1 MVQPDNE
8 ELSVRSQCGLF
19 QLSRSGYYY
28 EPVPVSREDLTL
40 MKRIDRLYTRL
51 PFYGSRQITLAL
63 RNEGEVI
70 NRKHVQRLM
79 RVMGLEAMVPGPHT
93 SRPHPEHPIYPYL
106 LRGLEVTRPD
116 QVWCTDITY
125 IPLSQGFAYLVAVMD
140 WWSRAVLSWR
150 LSNSLSED
158 FCLEALD
165 EALRHHGPPEIFNTD
180 QGSQFS
186 AARWIARL
194 KEEAIRISMDGKG
207 RCLDNV
213 FVERLWRSL
222 KYEEVY
228 LKDHEDV
235 GAARNGIGGWFQ
247 FYNFER
253 PHHAHGGLPPMQV
266 YRNQLARLAA

>member
-1 MVQPDNE
+1 MVQPDNQR
-8 ELSVRSQCGLF
+8 LSVRRQCDLF
-19 QLSRSGYYY
+19 RLSRSGYYY
-28 EPVPVSREDLTL
+28 EPVPVSREDLAL
-40 MKRIDRLYTRL
+40 MKRIDRLYTAS
-51 PFYGSRQITLAL
+51 PCFGSRQLTSAL
-63 RNEGEVI
+63 RNEGWVV
-70 NRKHVQRLM
+70 NRKRVQRIM
-79 RVMGLEAMVPGPHT
+79 RTMGLEAMVPGPHT
-93 SRPHPEHPIYPYL
+93 SRPHPEHPVYPYL
-106 LRGLEVTRPD
+106 LRGLAVTRPD
-116 QVWCTDITY
+116 QVWCSDITY

-165 EALRHHGPPEIFNTD
+165 DALRHHGPPEIFNTD

-186 AARWIARL
+186 GERWIARL
-194 KEEAIRISMDGKG
+194 KAEAIRISMDGKG

-222 KYEEVY
+222 KYEEVF

-235 GAARNGIGGWFQ
+235 GAARNGIGGWFR

-253 PHHAHGGLPPMQV
+253 PHQAHGGTPPMLV
-266 YRNQLARLAA
+266 YRKQLGRLAA

>member
-1 MVQPDNE
+1 MVQPE
-8 ELSVRSQCGLF
+8 SERLSVRRQCDLF
-19 QLSRSGYYY
+19 RLSRSGYYY

-40 MKRIDRLYTRL
+40 MKRIDRLYTQS
-51 PFYGSRQITLAL
+51 PFFGSRQLTSTL
-63 RNEGEVI
+63 RNEGREV
-70 NRKHVQRLM
+70 NRKRVQRLM
-79 RVMGLEAMVPGPHT
+79 RVMGLEAIVPGPHT
-93 SRPHPEHPIYPYL
+93 SRPHPQHPVYPYL
-106 LRGLEVTRPD
+106 LRGVEVTRPD

-125 IPLSQGFAYLVAVMD
+125 IQLSHGFAYLVAVMD

-165 EALRHHGPPEIFNTD
+165 EALRHHGPPGIFNTD
-180 QGSQFS
+180 QGSQFT
-186 AARWIARL
+186 ADRWIARL
-194 KEEAIRISMDGKG
+194 KAKSIRISMDGKG

-235 GAARNGIGGWFQ
+235 VAARSGIGRWFR

-253 PHHAHGGLPPMQV
+253 PHQAHRGTPPMQM
-266 YRNQLARLAA
+266 YRSQLGRLAA

>member
-1 MVQPDNE
+1 MVQPDNQ
-8 ELSVRSQCGLF
+8 ELSVRRQCDLF
-19 QLSRSGYYY
+19 RISKNGYYY
-28 EPVPVSREDLTL
+28 EPVPVSPDELGL
-40 MKRIDRLYTRL
+40 MRRIDRLYTRL
-51 PFYGSRQITLAL
+51 PFYGSRQITSAL

-93 SRPHPEHPIYPYL
+93 SRPHPEHPVYPYL
-106 LRGLEVTRPD
+106 LRGVEVTRPD
-116 QVWCTDITY
+116 QVWCADITY
-125 IPLSQGFAYLVAVMD
+125 IQLSQGFSYLVAVMD

-165 EALRHHGPPEIFNTD
+165 EALHHHGPPEIFNTD

-186 AARWIARL
+186 AERWIARL
-194 KEEAIRISMDGKG
+194 KAEAIRISMDGKG

-222 KYEEVY
+222 KYEEVFP
-228 LKDHEDV
+228 KDHEDV
-235 GAARNGIGGWFQ
+235 RAARNGIGSWFR

-253 PHHAHGGLPPMQV
+253 PHRAHGGTPPMPV
-266 YRNQLARLAA
+266 YRQQLRRLAA